1 MRQATL
7 LVIKKDYKGD
17 NAIDNVIGYALDS
30 YFADLDEV
38 MLHNIRSDS
47 YDHIVEDFYN
57 AQSSLDMT
65 NRRRLFH
72 FILTT
77 PVSKDMQRTLYEGAE
92 ELLEYFESLGHQV
105 IMVPHDSSKTNCLN
119 YHWHIIVNSV
129 SYITGQMLYDRYE
142 TYNAII
148 NYLNQNPH
156 TTWSWRYKNSGYHD

>member
-17 NAIDNVIGYALDS
+17 TAIDNVIGYALDS

-77 PVSKDMQRTLYEGAE
+77 PISKDMYRTLDEGAE

-129 SYITGQMLYDRYE
+129 SYLTRKMLYNRYE
-142 TYNAII
+142 TYNSII

-156 TTWSWRYKNSGYHD
+156 TKWSWNYTKPHYID